1 MVQPTV
7 RSDSRRTRK
16 RRIQL
21 LDAAL
26 ETFVERGYS
35 EVGVAEIVARIGC
48 SHGTFYNYF
57 DNKRD
62 ALDAL
67 LSRELAEMVAVA
79 ELHRPRPRTREEFIT
94 GLGELVGRLLEYALE
109 RPHILTFLAMEAP
122 GIDAAA
128 MDTLAGSYVQLGHL
142 CGQYIR
148 HGIEDGYLRDGL
160 DIDID
165 IDIAGEAVLSCLLAA
180 VLPII
185 VDNNAVVDVDITAET
200 VVEYVCYG
208 LSGLGATTAAGI
220 ATDR

>member
-7 RSDSRRTRK
+7 RSDTRRTRK

-35 EVGVAEIVARIGC
+35 DVGVAEIVARIGC

-79 ELHRPRPRTREEFIT
+79 ELHRPRPRTREEFVT

-109 RPHILTFLAMEAP
+109 RPHVLMFLAMEAP
-122 GIDAAA
+122 GIDSAA
-128 MDTLAGSYVQLGHL
+128 METLAGSYAQLGHL

-160 DIDID
+160 DIDI
-165 IDIAGEAVLSCLLAA
+165 AGEAVLSCLMGA

-185 VDNNAVVDVDITAET
+185 LDNSAVVDIDATAET
-200 VVEYVCYG
+200 VVEFVCYG
-208 LSGLGATTAAGI
+208 LNGLDATTAAGI
-220 ATDR
+220 ATGR

>member
-7 RSDSRRTRK
+7 RSDTRRTRK

-35 EVGVAEIVARIGC
+35 DVGGAEIVARIGC

-79 ELHRPRPRTREEFIT
+79 ELHRPRPRTREEFVT
-94 GLGELVGRLLEYALE
+94 GLGELVGRLLEYAPIQE
-109 RPHILTFLAMEAP
+109 RRIPPPDIHDP
-122 GIDAAA
+122 GRRHPN
-128 MDTLAGSYVQLGHL
+128 VEL
-142 CGQYIR
+142 CGARCTAWRFTQN
-148 HGIEDGYLRDGL
+148 DVT
-160 DIDID
+160 
-165 IDIAGEAVLSCLLAA
+165 ALA
-180 VLPII
+180 
-185 VDNNAVVDVDITAET
+185 TYT
-200 VVEYVCYG
+200 
-208 LSGLGATTAAGI
+208 GATTIQGVPIRLAPLM
-220 ATDR
+220 DV

>member
-1 MVQPTV
+1 VVQPTV
-7 RSDSRRTRK
+7 RSDTRRTRK

-35 EVGVAEIVARIGC
+35 DVGVAEIVARIGC

-67 LSRELAEMVAVA
+67 LSRELAELVAVA
-79 ELHRPRPRTREEFIT
+79 ELHRPRPRTRDEFVA
-94 GLGELVGRLLEYALE
+94 GLGELVGRLLEYATE
-109 RPHILTFLAMEAP
+109 RPHVLTFLAMEAP

-128 MDTLAGSYVQLGHL
+128 MDTLAGSYAQLGHL

-160 DIDID
+160 DIEF
-165 IDIAGEAVLSCLLAA
+165 AGEAVLSCLMGAA
-180 VLPII
+180 LPII
-185 VDNNAVVDVDITAET
+185 LDNSAAVDIDATAET
-200 VVEYVCYG
+200 VVEFVCYG
-208 LSGLGATTAAGI
+208 LRGPNAAGSD
-220 ATDR
+220 ATATAR